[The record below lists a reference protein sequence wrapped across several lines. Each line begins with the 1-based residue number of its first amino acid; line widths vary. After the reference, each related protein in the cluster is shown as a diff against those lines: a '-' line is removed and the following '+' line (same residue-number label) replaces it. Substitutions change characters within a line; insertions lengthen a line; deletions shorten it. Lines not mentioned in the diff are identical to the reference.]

1 MAADF
6 AAILR
11 RIERRRKL
19 FNLTERRLSV
29 MAELSAD
36 YVRSA
41 RRNYERGKQ
50 HGISM
55 AVATKLARILKTSP
69 EWLMHGIG
77 PEEVG
82 SGKGAQP
89 QTESIELRC
98 VWEIEPNGHGSITV
112 SETLGAHPSKTWGP
126 MPSRQLADQL
136 IAERKGVVER
146 TLAGLVVNP
155 KK

>member
-19 FNLTERRLSV
+19 FDLTERRLSV

-77 PEEVG
+77 PEEIG
-82 SGKGAQP
+82 NNKSGRP

-112 SETLGAHPSKTWGP
+112 SETLGAHPAKTWGP

-136 IAERKGVVER
+136 ITERKGVVER
-146 TLAGLVVNP
+146 ALAGLAVNE